1 MLLPFKNNSLVEVTY
16 LLIRFNKSKFPWN
29 ANNTNGNG
37 VTKQTHTHARTHA
50 RTHAHQTMRKITLE
64 RVSFKVIDNPYFNNL
79 FLFIIKLNFFDTQF
93 WAHSAWYYIFAS
105 AQFNVCCCI
114 VFGTFHKH
122 LLLPLKL
129 IVQLNNFLVT

>member
-1 MLLPFKNNSLVEVTY
+1 MLLPFKNNSLVEVIY
-16 LLIRFNKSKFPWN
+16 LLIRFNKSKFLWN

-37 VTKQTHTHARTHA
+37 VTKQTNTHT